1 MDPSVTMESMPLPR
15 LRLQRAPDPTLWFG
29 PIAAASRILWL
40 EGSASPPPEL
50 RTLRADLGERVVAP
64 RVRAVPVPGPS
75 PGRNPWAHRQ
85 DRQEPL
91 RWGEGEGLEG
101 PTTLAACLGDQRPFD
116 ALVFATVCVDL
127 ADQPLRALLRQLPSH
142 LAPDT
147 PFLLCEPN
155 GRSALAMAR
164 NLVADQRGEGRG
176 TARTVEELRRLLET
190 CGLGLSAAWGLGG
203 AGKRGRLA
211 RRILGEDLGA
221 DWLLVTGRAIRGGED
236 LR

>member
-1 MDPSVTMESMPLPR
+1 MDPGVTMDSMPLPR
-15 LRLQRAPDPTLWFG
+15 LRLQRAPDPTHWTG
-29 PIAAASRILWL
+29 PTAAASRILWL
-40 EGSASPPPEL
+40 EGSAPPPPEL
-50 RTLRADLGERVVAP
+50 RALRASLGERVVAP
-64 RVRAVPVPGPS
+64 LVRAVPVPGPS

-91 RWGEGEGLEG
+91 RWGDGEGLEG
-101 PTTLAACLGDQRPFD
+101 PTTLAAWRSDQEPFD
-116 ALVFATVCVDL
+116 ALVFAAVCVEL
-127 ADQPLRALLRQLPSH
+127 ADQPLRALLRQIPAH

-155 GRSALAMAR
+155 GRSASAVAR

-203 AGKRGRLA
+203 ARKRDRLV
-211 RRILGEDLGA
+211 RRVLGEDLGA